1 MPRKKVKR
9 KSRPII
15 SGYLE
20 KVSSN
25 IFDKHQKAITDR
37 TSGQQGLYA
46 LYRNDKLYYVGLAGN
61 LRSRIKHH
69 LQDRHK
75 GKWTHFS
82 LYIIS
87 HADHI
92 KELESLLLRI
102 AYPAGNKLKGKLRR
116 SANILPDLKKQ
127 TREAALKEWRELFEK
142 KRKRRIATTRNSSA
156 KKTSETSKN
165 KTPNQRPLYG
175 CFPRSKVLYAVYKG
189 KDYKAYVYPN
199 GRIKFNGKFYDSP
212 SRAGMAVNRKKTIN
226 GWKLWKYKNNNGKL
240 VYIDELRK

>member
-1 MPRKKVKR
+1 MPKKKVKR

-20 KVSSN
+20 KVSRN
-25 IFDKHQKAITDR
+25 IFDKHRKAITDR
-37 TSGQQGLYA
+37 TSGQQGLYV

-61 LRSRIKHH
+61 LRSRINHH

-102 AYPAGNKLKGKLRR
+102 AYPAGNKHKGKLRR
-116 SANILPDLKKQ
+116 SANILPELKKQ
-127 TREAALKEWRELFEK
+127 VKVAVLKELEELFEK
-142 KRKRRIATTRNSSA
+142 KRKKRIVPT
-156 KKTSETSKN
+156 KN
-165 KTPNQRPLYG
+165 TLP
-175 CFPRSKVLYAVYKG
+175 
-189 KDYKAYVYPN
+189 
-199 GRIKFNGKFYDSP
+199 
-212 SRAGMAVNRKKTIN
+212 
-226 GWKLWKYKNNNGKL
+226 
-240 VYIDELRK
+240 